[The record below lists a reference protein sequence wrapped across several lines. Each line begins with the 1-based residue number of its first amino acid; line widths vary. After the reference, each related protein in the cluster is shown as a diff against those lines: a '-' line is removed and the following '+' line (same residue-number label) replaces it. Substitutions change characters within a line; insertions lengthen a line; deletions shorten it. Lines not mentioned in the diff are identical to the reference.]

1 MKLTLK
7 SQSDNSDEEN
17 LENLM
22 LQTDPNNLVHLT
34 EELER
39 ALMESRSRHFRR
51 IQRSF
56 Q

>member
-1 MKLTLK
+1 MKLALK
-7 SQSDNSDEEN
+7 TQSEN
-17 LENLM
+17 LEEGNLQNLM

-56 Q
+56 